1 VKRILVKSDK
11 EEETMAGEGDRKDV
25 KYTGLGT
32 QESDRRTWHVN
43 NQDIVSSP
51 YSKKKQVFA
60 TFCAT
65 LGCLLNGSVIG
76 YTSPAIPS
84 MVNNGTSIWGR
95 ETSLDLQQASWIT
108 GLLSIGCFVGCV
120 MAGPIMERIG
130 RRRTLMFV
138 ASGFYAGGFLLIT
151 LASSAELIYSGR
163 FMNGVGLG
171 FVLATVSV
179 YIVEIATTDMR
190 GFLGCF
196 VQFLG
201 SVGVLLTFCVG
212 AVLNWWQLA
221 LVHLGMVVPFVVAMW
236 FIPESPRWLIMKG
249 NEWAAEESLK
259 WLRGRG
265 PEALDREIEKIKKEI
280 AVRKRERN
288 SITLLLDPQ
297 VFKPF
302 AICMSM
308 MFFLQMS
315 GFNVMVFYCVT
326 IFEQVGSTIDPNI
339 ASIIVGVV
347 LLVSCFVALGVVS
360 QLGRKVILVLS
371 IFGMSICHISLGT
384 CFYLKETSSLAPL
397 EISSN
402 SSDVTQTTI
411 YTSVVGWLP
420 LVSVVGFLFLGNI
433 GYGTLIWV
441 VTAELLPPRVRAMAN
456 SFIICFAFITGFIV
470 AKTFVDLIKSPLR
483 ESGTFWLYGGICFI
497 GGIFTLIFVPETR
510 NKSIEEIQEYFRT
523 KKTLKSDL
531 SETGHPLESV
541 T

>member
-1 VKRILVKSDK
+1 
-11 EEETMAGEGDRKDV
+11 MASESDRKDV

-32 QESDRRTWHVN
+32 QEKDLRTWHHN
-43 NQDIVSSP
+43 TQDITSTP

-65 LGCLLNGSVIG
+65 LGCLLNGAVIG

-84 MVNNGTSIWGR
+84 LVNNGTSIWGR
-95 ETSLDLQQASWIT
+95 ETSVDYQQASWIT

-151 LASSAELIYSGR
+151 LASTAELIYSGR

-201 SVGVLLTFCVG
+201 SVGVLLTFCIG

-221 LVHLGMVVPFVVAMW
+221 LVHLAMVVPFVIAMW

-265 PEALDREIEKIKKEI
+265 TEALDREIEKIKKEI
-280 AVRKRERN
+280 AIRKRERN

-326 IFEQVGSTIDPNI
+326 IFESVGSSINPNV

-347 LLVSCFVALGVVS
+347 LLISCFVALGVVS

-371 IFGMSICHISLGT
+371 IFGMSVCHMTLGT
-384 CFYLKETSSLAPL
+384 CFYLKETDLLAQL
-397 EISSN
+397 EVSSN
-402 SSDVTQTTI
+402 SSLVTPVNQ
-411 YTSVVGWLP
+411 YTSILGWLP
-420 LVSVVGFLFLGNI
+420 LVSVIGFLFLGNI

-470 AKTFVDLIKSPLR
+470 AKTFVDLIQSPLK

-497 GGIFTLIFVPETR
+497 GGIFTFIFVPETR
-510 NKSIEEIQEYFRT
+510 NKSIEEIQDYFRP
-523 KKTLKSDL
+523 KKQVKSDPL
-531 SETGHPLESV
+531 EAGHPLESV

>member
-1 VKRILVKSDK
+1 
-11 EEETMAGEGDRKDV
+11 MAGESERKDV

-32 QESDRRTWHVN
+32 QESSDLRTWHLHT
-43 NQDIVSSP
+43 QDIVSSP

-60 TFCAT
+60 TLCAT

-84 MVNNGTSIWGR
+84 LVNNGTNIWGG
-95 ETSLDLQQASWIT
+95 EAELDMQQASWIT
-108 GLLSIGCFVGCV
+108 GLLSIGCFTGCV
-120 MAGPIMERIG
+120 MAGPVMERIG
-130 RRRTLMFV
+130 RRKTLMFV

-151 LASSAELIYSGR
+151 LAASAELVYTGR

-201 SVGVLLTFCVG
+201 SVGVLLTFCIG

-221 LVHLGMVVPFVVAMW
+221 LVHLGMVLPFVVAMW

-265 PEALDREIEKIKKEI
+265 AEALDREIEKIKKEI
-280 AVRKRERN
+280 AIRKRERN
-288 SITLLLDPQ
+288 SITLLLSPQ

-302 AICMSM
+302 AICMAM

-326 IFEQVGSTIDPNI
+326 IFETSGSTINPNL

-347 LLVSCFVALGVVS
+347 LLLSCFVALGVVS

-371 IFGMSICHISLGT
+371 IFGMSVCHMSLGA
-384 CFYLKETSSLAPL
+384 CFYLKEQNDAAVV
-397 EISSN
+397 N
-402 SSDVTQTTI
+402 STDVT
-411 YTSVVGWLP
+411 SVGTYNSVLGWLP
-420 LVSVVGFLFLGNI
+420 LVSVIGFLFLGNI

-470 AKTFVDLIKSPLR
+470 AKTFVDLIQSDLH
-483 ESGTFWLYGGICFI
+483 ESGTFWLYGGICFV
-497 GGIFTLIFVPETR
+497 GGVFTLIFVPETR
-510 NKSIEEIQEYFRT
+510 NKSIEEIQDYFRA
-523 KKTLKSDL
+523 KKPLKSDL